1 MRPREAVNRQK
12 EPLIIYKYQPRVL
25 NLECSKQEI
34 TALLDDGRKL
44 STPTT

>member
-1 MRPREAVNRQK
+1 MRLRESVNKQK

-44 STPTT
+44 SIPNT

>member
-1 MRPREAVNRQK
+1 MRPRETVNRQK
-12 EPLIIYKYQPRVL
+12 EPLIIYKHQPRVL

-44 STPTT
+44 SIPTT